1 MIFLTHQNIIR
12 ALKTKRKDESFSTLH
27 FSDFFSVQNFVV
39 LVVTMLKNVW
49 FISIYDVLSQKKK
62 KKKKFIYDVWTSDEK
77 DEFYGSDPKD
87 LEANNN

>member
-49 FISIYDVLSQKKK
+49 FISIYDVLSHKKK
-62 KKKKFIYDVWTSDEK
+62 SIYDVWTSDEK

>member
-1 MIFLTHQNIIR
+1 
-12 ALKTKRKDESFSTLH
+12 
-27 FSDFFSVQNFVV
+27 
-39 LVVTMLKNVW
+39 MLKNVW
-49 FISIYDVLSQKKK
+49 FISIYDVLSQKKKK